1 MKKLAL
7 LLVVAGCASEPP
19 PPAGPGLLVLPGTG
33 KSFDLFMA
41 DDREC
46 RQFASSQVSGSAAQ
60 QSDTSSR
67 SVQQRYDFGYT
78 QCMYAKGH
86 RVPVAGRYS
95 DGQSPRRSASGHPP
109 PPPPPPPPE
118 GKPPGP
124 PPDYMG

>member
-7 LLVVAGCASEPP
+7 LLLVAGCASEPP
-19 PPAGPGLLVLPGTG
+19 PPAGPALLVLPGTG
-33 KSFDLFMA
+33 KSFDLFLA

-46 RQFASSQVSGSAAQ
+46 RQFASSQVSGSTSDAA
-60 QSDTSSR
+60 SR
-67 SVQQRYDFGYT
+67 VQQRYDHSYT
-78 QCMYAKGH
+78 QCMYARGH

-95 DGQSPRRSASGHPP
+95 DGQAKRGDASGHP

-124 PPDYMG
+124 PPDYKG

>member
-1 MKKLAL
+1 MKRLAL
-7 LLVVAGCASEPP
+7 LLLVAGCASEPP

-46 RQFASSQVSGSAAQ
+46 RQFATSQLGSAAQ
-60 QSDTSSR
+60 QSDSSTR
-67 SVQQRYDFGYT
+67 SVQQRYDIGYT
-78 QCMYAKGH
+78 QCMYARGH

-95 DGQSPRRSASGHPP
+95 DGQAHRGNASGHP

-124 PPDYMG
+124 PPPR